1 MIVWLDG
8 IRKTDFRFDLDWTG
22 FGTWELDLDLN
33 FPLFMADFGGSM
45 IDNYKQ

>member
-1 MIVWLDG
+1 MD

-22 FGTWELDLDLN
+22 FGTWELDLN
-33 FPLFMADFGGSM
+33 FPLFMANFGGSM